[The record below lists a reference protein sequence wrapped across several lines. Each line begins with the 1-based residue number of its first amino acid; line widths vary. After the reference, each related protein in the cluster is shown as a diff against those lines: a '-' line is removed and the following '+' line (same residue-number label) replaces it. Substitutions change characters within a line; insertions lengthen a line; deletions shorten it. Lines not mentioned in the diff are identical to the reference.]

1 MERKITISVENEQLG
16 VSLTFQYENYME
28 FSPIYDLKDTLLDE
42 FDKLKH
48 VKLNN
53 YDISN
58 HQLEKID
65 DLIGLHKDY
74 AINWNFFLILMSLD
88 LPIED
93 IIYVIDNGQF
103 EIYDYSFR
111 DDEQTIEFD
120 DKTFYYYYEM

>member
-53 YDISN
+53 YDISID
-58 HQLEKID
+58 QLEKID